1 MKTVTLSTLQAYKR
15 AGETFSCLTA
25 YDASFAHAASAAGI
39 DVLDREPPEPDHPV
53 LKRNDVI
60 VTPHNGAASVSSSI
74 AMARMSAEN
83 ILDCFD
89 GQLKDE
95 MVFNLSALG
104 SKQ

>member
-1 MKTVTLSTLQAYKR
+1 MEGPHVVGVGDDKR
-15 AGETFSCLTA
+15 RLLEAQES
-25 YDASFAHAASAAGI
+25 
-39 DVLDREPPEPDHPV
+39 
-53 LKRNDVI
+53 KRNDVI